1 MKMNSLTTFSVILT
15 CAVSII
21 SLVTVIVKITRV
33 LAIMQEKMERTEIR
47 LAGHS
52 EKIDDVYKTL
62 YEYMSTSERRN
73 NDS

>member
-1 MKMNSLTTFSVILT
+1 MNSLTTFSVILT

-62 YEYMSTSERRN
+62 YEYIGKEK
-73 NDS
+73 

>member
-1 MKMNSLTTFSVILT
+1 MNSLTTFSVILT
-15 CAVSII
+15 CAVSVI

-62 YEYMSTSERRN
+62 YEYIGKER
-73 NDS
+73 

>member
-62 YEYMSTSERRN
+62 YEYIGKEK
-73 NDS
+73 

>member
-33 LAIMQEKMERTEIR
+33 LAIMQEKMERTEVR

-62 YEYMSTSERRN
+62 YEYIGKEK
-73 NDS
+73 

>member
-1 MKMNSLTTFSVILT
+1 MNSLTTFSVILT

-62 YEYMSTSERRN
+62 YEYIGK
-73 NDS
+73 DK

>member
-1 MKMNSLTTFSVILT
+1 MNSLTTFSVILT
-15 CAVSII
+15 CGVSII

-62 YEYMSTSERRN
+62 YEYIGKEK
-73 NDS
+73 

>member
-1 MKMNSLTTFSVILT
+1 MNSLTTFSVILT
-15 CAVSII
+15 CAASII

-62 YEYMSTSERRN
+62 YEYIGKEK
-73 NDS
+73 